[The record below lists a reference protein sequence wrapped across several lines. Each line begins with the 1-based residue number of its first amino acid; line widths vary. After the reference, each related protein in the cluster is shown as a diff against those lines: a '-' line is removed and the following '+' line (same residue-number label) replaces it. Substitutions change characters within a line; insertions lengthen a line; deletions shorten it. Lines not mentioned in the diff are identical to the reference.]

1 MTGFRGVMLSAV
13 GGVVSPLAAGS
24 CIGDG
29 VLAGGPS
36 SGIVQVNSTGA
47 ITLSASSGGPTSGP
61 SNWYTPTLTGAGAG
75 YWVRFTLTA
84 GTVTAGT
91 TGAWINL
98 SASASLTKSVASG
111 TGSASATFT
120 IEIASD
126 VAGANILATSAGWVV
141 GYQHTI

>member
-1 MTGFRGVMLSAV
+1 MSGFRGVMLSAV
-13 GGVVSPLAAGS
+13 GGVVSLTAGS

-47 ITLSASSGGPTSGP
+47 MTLSASSSGPTSGP
-61 SNWYTPTLTGAGAG
+61 SNWYAPTSTGVGSF
-75 YWVRFTLTA
+75 YWARFTLTA
-84 GTVTAGT
+84 GTFTSGT
-91 TGAWINL
+91 TGTWINL
-98 SASASLTKSVASG
+98 SAGASVTKSVASG

-126 VAGANILATSAGWVV
+126 AAGTNILATSAGWVV
-141 GYQHTI
+141 GYQHTL